1 MSLSEEQL
9 YQVNVSQYIDKEYIP
24 FLEDLARMVTIQIV
38 LQFMLFVQSPSS
50 NPFFD
55 IRFMQVLLYI
65 ILGVSAYWLVLKKL
79 VKLT

>member
-1 MSLSEEQL
+1 
-9 YQVNVSQYIDKEYIP
+9 VSQYIDKDYIP
-24 FLEDLARMVTIQIV
+24 FLEDLARMITIQIV

-55 IRFMQVLLYI
+55 VRFIQVLLYI
-65 ILGVSAYWLVLKKL
+65 ILGVSVYWLVLKKL